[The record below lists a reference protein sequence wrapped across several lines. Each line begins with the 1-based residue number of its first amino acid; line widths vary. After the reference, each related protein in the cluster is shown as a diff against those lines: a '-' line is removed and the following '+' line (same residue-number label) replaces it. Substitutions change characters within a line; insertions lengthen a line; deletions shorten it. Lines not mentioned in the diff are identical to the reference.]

1 MNLTDLRSALGTID
15 EQLIA
20 ALAARAAHPCNAG
33 LYPPPQPVDSPKML
47 CASLANQ
54 PDAQAKIRFIR
65 GFYISTV
72 LPLICAQGEDPN
84 PRACL
89 GLDGHCID
97 MLSKLL
103 NFSNWIARMKKRDG
117 TVSKVPSESAVT
129 NAKVEKAVLK
139 HVQECAKEN
148 GLSDEV
154 AVKLA
159 GFYQDWI
166 IPTSR
171 LLQVDL
177 LKN

>member
-20 ALAARAAHPCNAG
+20 ALAARAAHVRNAG
-33 LYPPPQPVDSPKML
+33 LYQPPVPVDSPKML
-47 CASLANQ
+47 CANLTHQ
-54 PDAQAKIRFIR
+54 PDAQAKTRFIR
-65 GFYISTV
+65 SFYISTV
-72 LPLICAQGEDPN
+72 LPLICEEGEDSN

-97 MLSKLL
+97 MLSKRL
-103 NFSNWIARMKKRDG
+103 NFSNWIAKMKKKDG
-117 TVSKVPSESAVT
+117 TVSEVPSESAVT
-129 NAKVEKAVLK
+129 NAKVEQEVLRR
-139 HVQECAKEN
+139 VRECAREN
-148 GLSDEV
+148 GLSDNV
-154 AVKLA
+154 AAKLA
-159 GFYQDWI
+159 DFYRNWI